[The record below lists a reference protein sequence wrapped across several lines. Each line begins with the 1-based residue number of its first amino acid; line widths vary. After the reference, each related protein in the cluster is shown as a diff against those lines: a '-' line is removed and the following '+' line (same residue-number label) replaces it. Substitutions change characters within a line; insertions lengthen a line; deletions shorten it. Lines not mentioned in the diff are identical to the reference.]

1 MTCAHAGRR
10 QLLAGVG
17 CAALSPRLLA
27 QAAAPRKLRIAW
39 LAGLDLFDQPYSRA
53 FVQRLRELGYEE
65 GRNLVIEH
73 RHAGGQAERV
83 PAVAAELAR
92 EPVDLW
98 FAPGEDGIL
107 AAAAQAPGAAPIVV
121 VAADYEPGTVTVA
134 TGRAT
139 GVVLVQPQ
147 LPAQRLVVFV
157 EALPKKPTRLAVL
170 GNPSTADQLSVLRTA
185 ADRLGIEL
193 QVVDLGPPPIDFA
206 AGFAQA
212 AAAKP
217 DGVVVLGS
225 AQFVPGRR
233 LLPELAL
240 RAGLPSLFT
249 QPQWVDAGGLMS
261 YGISFPKLWR
271 RAAEMAAALL
281 GGARAADIPFE
292 PARGFELVLNRK
304 TAQALN
310 LTFTPSVLARADRI
324 IE

>member
-1 MTCAHAGRR
+1 MTPAHAGRR
-10 QLLAGVG
+10 HLLAGLG
-17 CAALSPRLLA
+17 WAALSPRLLA
-27 QAAAPRKLRIAW
+27 QAPRKMRIAW

-65 GRNLVIEH
+65 GRNLVIDH

-83 PAVAAELAR
+83 AAVAAELAR

-98 FAPGEDGIL
+98 FAPGEDNIL

-121 VAADYEPGTVTVA
+121 VAADYEPAAVPTA
-134 TGRAT
+134 ADRAT

-147 LPAQRLVVFV
+147 LPAQRLELFV
-157 EALPKKPTRLAVL
+157 DALPKKPQRLAVL
-170 GNPSTADQLSVLRTA
+170 GNPSTADQLVVLRA
-185 ADRLGIEL
+185 AAGRLGVEL

-212 AAAKP
+212 VRGTP

-233 LLPELAL
+233 VLPDLAL

-271 RAAEMAAALL
+271 RAAEMAAAIL
-281 GGARAADIPFE
+281 GGARVADIPFE

-304 TAQALN
+304 TAQSLN
-310 LTFTPSVLARADRI
+310 LTLAPAVLARADRI
-324 IE
+324 VD